1 MNCVPLGSCNINEVT
16 KTVLNL
22 LFYLFFFFLRKDF
35 TRTKKAQ
42 KSIKRHQKH
51 KNMTKQKHKNANKQ
65 TKIKNALKNI

>member
-22 LFYLFFFFLRKDF
+22 LFYFFFFFRKDF

>member
-22 LFYLFFFFLRKDF
+22 LFYLFFFLRKDF